1 MSAAP
6 TNYRSFVGK
15 LDLTSNLSV
24 HTDVFHVDTQS
35 RKVSIGH
42 TLPQQPLDVLGDIQA
57 TNFRGALI
65 GNATTSTNTTGSSTS
80 CTGNALTSSNTS
92 GNATTATELASAR
105 DIGGVSFNGSAD
117 IDLPGVN
124 TAGNQNTTGNAATA
138 SSAAILTNARD
149 IGGVSFNG
157 SADIDLPGV
166 NTAGNQNTTGNAAT
180 SSNTSGNAATATA
193 LANAREIGGV
203 SFDGTGNIDLPG
215 VNTAG
220 NQNTTGNAATSSNT
234 SGNAATA
241 SSAAILTNARD
252 IGGVSFNGS
261 ADIDLPGVNTA
272 GNQNTT
278 GNAATSSNTSG
289 NAATSSNTSGNAATA
304 TALAN
309 AREIGG
315 VSFDGTGNIDL
326 PGVNTAGNQNT
337 TGNAATSSNTSGNA
351 ATSTNTTG
359 NAATATALA
368 NARDIGGVSF
378 DGTAN
383 ISLPGVNTAGNQ
395 NTSGNADTATALETE
410 RTIELTGDVTG
421 SATFDGSG
429 NISISTTSSGGGS
442 WTSSGTTIYY
452 NSGNVGIN
460 KTAPDAKLHVNGNAI
475 IGDVGGYSSVTYT
488 DAQLTLG
495 GSHNAGYNLSNKV
508 KLLITGGNNDGSSPY
523 YIMCEDENG
532 YDQFYVKGG
541 TSSNGTG
548 GKVFIKNSLGVG
560 TTSPAQKLDVAGRIR
575 CDTMEMDSYCYH
587 VGDTNTY
594 FGFNGNDHFVIVE
607 GGGNRF
613 QVDSNGYIGLA
624 DSSPSYRLD
633 CNGTIRATGNV
644 IAYSDRRAKSNIE
657 KIQNSLEKIDKISG
671 YTYTMKVKDK
681 DDEPE
686 KDERFTGLIAQEVL
700 EILPEAV
707 MGSEEDHYSLAY
719 GNMAGLLVEGIKELT
734 RKNEI
739 LETQLASVLARLDA
753 IEELKTQQ
761 AARK

>member
-157 SADIDLPGV
+157 SADIDLPCV
-166 NTAGNQNTTGNAAT
+166 NTAGNQNTTGN
-180 SSNTSGNAATATA
+180 
-193 LANAREIGGV
+193 V
-203 SFDGTGNIDLPG
+203 
-215 VNTAG
+215 
-220 NQNTTGNAATSSNT
+220 
-234 SGNAATA
+234 
-241 SSAAILTNARD
+241 
-252 IGGVSFNGS
+252 
-261 ADIDLPGVNTA
+261 
-272 GNQNTT
+272 
-278 GNAATSSNTSG
+278 
-289 NAATSSNTSGNAATA
+289 ATSSNTSGNAATA